1 MAESTRF
8 DYGEAVQIAVASVTL
23 IQKSIGGKLKS
34 AEFWRIGR
42 GHSIEK
48 ELTVVEIMI
57 TKKLTPDT
65 VRRRVI
71 GGKRVYIFERHNFA
85 LCAWAEIKRS
95 HSPELALITLDYH
108 TDTQPAFKR
117 FANDGN
123 RSKME
128 SRIAERLSQIDVR
141 DNQSVFEAAVDLA
154 NDEQIDAA
162 MRLKLFNAAFC
173 FNQQNK
179 TTPSIAGNHNTK
191 PDWLSLIDWDSPE
204 DLVVSDRIFEVGE
217 AYAIGWTGS
226 VRDGAWD
233 RPFADQAIESVMLK
247 QLISRANS
255 LAGSMD
261 IPDLREQ
268 AFVLD
273 IDLDYFRTMDSL
285 APKDPSAFHEL
296 IRRAKAITIAT
307 EPSFVKTL
315 GLEDKL
321 TADFALARVTEHID
335 SALATCK
342 PI

>member
-1 MAESTRF
+1 
-8 DYGEAVQIAVASVTL
+8 
-23 IQKSIGGKLKS
+23 
-34 AEFWRIGR
+34 
-42 GHSIEK
+42 
-48 ELTVVEIMI
+48 MI
-57 TKKLTPDT
+57 TKKLMTDT

-128 SRIAERLSQIDVR
+128 SRIAERIFQIDAR

-179 TTPSIAGNHNTK
+179 TTPSIAGNHNTE
-191 PDWLSLIDWDSPE
+191 PDWLSLVDCDCTE

-217 AYAIGWTGS
+217 SYAIGWTGS
-226 VRDGAWD
+226 VHDGAWD
-233 RPFADQAIESVMLK
+233 RAFADQAIESVMLR
-247 QLISRANS
+247 QLVTRAN
-255 LAGSMD
+255 LMAATIGIAD
-261 IPDLREQ
+261 ICDQPY
-268 AFVLD
+268 VLD

-285 APKDPSAFHEL
+285 TPKDPSAFHEL
-296 IRRAKAITIAT
+296 VKKARAITIAT
-307 EPSFVKTL
+307 EPSFVTKL
-315 GLEDKL
+315 RLEDEL
-321 TADFALARVTEHID
+321 TADFALARVTEQINL
-335 SALATCK
+335 ALTA
-342 PI
+342 